1 MDEYKKDSTG
11 HDAIDDLKEEVNKNG
26 VEIENKINKLN
37 DEFDLLIK
45 NINALKNSNF
55 GYGDNDNQNKTSKKD
70 DVKMS
75 LNDAILELD
84 KIIND
89 KNIAIQA
96 QKENNEETKETYKP
110 IINDELGYQAKRVSE
125 DNTVLDTLLNINN
138 GIELNIEEENE
149 EIETIED
156 KDTKTK
162 ENIEE
167 KNVFKH
173 DQTLKAIVDN
183 LNNIINLIKPQK
195 NIVKYQKEEE
205 EKTSTSKEE
214 TAQYIF
220 TPLANRKDDS
230 KDIISILNTILN
242 DNAKHLTTNKVF
254 YKQEEEIIEKKEE
267 IDTLEENKAND
278 ENNIDFDIDKI
289 INEIEETLSNTSSI
303 DTSPIVNNEKEPEKN
318 IVETKKD
325 TIKKESPIV
334 KTNKIKN
341 NINSIIE
348 KQKDKIKNLKMNKT
362 KKDKKII
369 NTNDDG
375 NNYNRPKPKKVTMV
389 FAVIAIIVVIFEIAG
404 FIGAFV
410 FASKLCEGIPEFSPA
425 DLDSPDSTIIYD
437 SEGNQVME
445 LGLYLRENIE
455 YDDIPNCVI
464 DSFISIEDS
473 RFYEHFGFDI
483 PRFTKAIIENIKSR
497 SFGQGGS
504 TFTMQLV
511 KISYFQTDDGENST
525 MAAREGMSGV
535 QRKMQEI
542 VLAMQAERE
551 LSKKELLV
559 LYLNKLNFGDNIRG
573 IQKAAEYYFGKD
585 ASELNLNEAAFLA
598 GIINAPN
605 GNNPYNAAYGNTE
618 YLDNA
623 NARKNE
629 VLDLMAYHGYITKE
643 EANLNKAVK
652 VEDLLAGKQS
662 KFAETNPYYQ
672 SFIDAV
678 INEAEKVTGKNP
690 YITAM
695 NIYTSMDPYLQEY
708 VYNMQNNPEMFD
720 KYVFRHENQQ
730 NALVLLNNQTGE
742 LVALGGGR
750 NQADEARQ
758 FNRAIDSYINPG
770 SSIKPVLEYALAF
783 DRLGYATSHT
793 ICDKPIF
800 LYETDIAVTNAY
812 GQGYTGD
819 MQITEAL
826 ARSLNTPAIQLLEE
840 VIEKYDD
847 DGKEVIK
854 YCNSIGFDWCNEET
868 FDIQWAIGGRDCLV
882 SPVQLAA
889 AHGMLMHEGKYI
901 TPHTIKRIEYRGKY
915 NETPDYIAD
924 TEGTQVI
931 SKAAAFMTAY
941 CERYNVTSGWI
952 NQLDLLRKD
961 YPTYGKT
968 GTTNFSEEAYKAF
981 SIPETAAKDQWL
993 CTQTSNYTIV
1003 VWNGFDKVD
1012 SDSYFTVTDENY
1024 NLKCKMGS
1032 MLLDATME
1040 HFNYPAKEIEK
1051 PDDCIEIQH
1060 LLGCFPY
1067 AKGSNA
1073 KGYIKKDSE
1082 YATLVDAATIE
1093 KERVGG
1099 ILYHMGAKATEEG
1112 MMIHWDEFNSYLEDG
1127 TVDLTVTS
1135 VSGKVTIFATGRSYY
1150 QRYNFVKPDMF
1161 YATITAASGEVVE
1174 VESPLPTTISEVAG
1188 EGPYTVCGWTSANP
1202 HQVCTTQ

>member
-1 MDEYKKDSTG
+1 MDEYKKESKRYNT
-11 HDAIDDLKEEVNKNG
+11 IDDLKEEVHKNDT
-26 VEIENKINKLN
+26 EIENKINKLN
-37 DEFDLLIK
+37 DDFDLLIK
-45 NINALKNSNF
+45 NINALKNSSF
-55 GYGDNDNQNKTSKKD
+55 VYGDNETHNKTTKKD
-70 DVKMS
+70 EVKMS

-89 KNIAIQA
+89 KNIAAHA
-96 QKENNEETKETYKP
+96 QKEIKEDTKEAYKP
-110 IINDELGYQAKRVSE
+110 IINDELDYHAKRVSE

-138 GIELNIEEENE
+138 GIEFNTEEKE
-149 EIETIED
+149 E
-156 KDTKTK
+156 TK
-162 ENIEE
+162 EEVQETQE
-167 KNVFKH
+167 KKKVFVH
-173 DQTLKAIVDN
+173 DQTLKAIVGN
-183 LNNIINLIKPQK
+183 LNSIINLIKPQK
-195 NIVKYQKEEE
+195 NKVKYQKEEE
-205 EKTSTSKEE
+205 EETITPKEE
-214 TAQYIF
+214 TKEETTKYVF
-220 TPLANRKDDS
+220 TPLVNKKDES
-230 KDIISILNTILN
+230 CNIISSLNTILN
-242 DNAKHLTTNKVF
+242 DNAKHLTTNKVVF
-254 YKQEEEIIEKKEE
+254 KQETEPIEKKEE
-267 IDTLEENKAND
+267 VMETLDNNKTND
-278 ENNIDFDIDKI
+278 ENDLDTNIEKI
-289 INEIEETLSNTSSI
+289 ISEIEETLSNTSHIEASSI
-303 DTSPIVNNEKEPEKN
+303 TNDKEVEEKIE
-318 IVETKKD
+318 ETKKEV
-325 TIKKESPIV
+325 IKKEILINKANKV
-334 KTNKIKN
+334 KDR
-341 NINSIIE
+341 INSFIE
-348 KQKDKIKNLKMNKT
+348 KQSDKIKNLKMNKT
-362 KKDKKII
+362 KKNKKTI
-369 NTNDDG
+369 NNINDGD
-375 NNYNRPKPKKVTMV
+375 NNSYRPKPKKATMV
-389 FAVIAIIVVIFEIAG
+389 FAVIAIIIVIFEIAG
-404 FIGAFV
+404 FVGAFA
-410 FASKLCEGIPEFSPA
+410 FASKLCEGMPEFSPA
-425 DLDSPDSTIIYD
+425 DLDSADSTIIYD
-437 SEGNQVME
+437 SQGNQVME

-464 DSFISIEDS
+464 DAFVAIEDS

-483 PRFTKAIIENIKSR
+483 PRFTKAIIENLKTR

-542 VLAMQAERE
+542 VLAMQAEKE

-605 GNNPYNAAYGNTE
+605 GNNPYNAAYGNPE
-618 YLDNA
+618 YLENA

-629 VLDLMAYHGYITKE
+629 VLDLMVYHGYITKD
-643 EANLNKAVK
+643 EAELNKAVK

-678 INEAEKVTGKNP
+678 INEAERVTGKNP
-690 YITAM
+690 YTTAM

-708 VYNMQNNPEMFD
+708 VYNMQNNPEIFD
-720 KYVFRHENQQ
+720 KYIFRHDNQQ
-730 NALVLLNNQTGE
+730 NALVILNNQTGE

-826 ARSLNTPAIQLLEE
+826 AKSLNTPAIQLLEE

-847 DGKEVIK
+847 DGAEVIK
-854 YCNSIGFDWCNEET
+854 YCNSIGFDWCNKDT
-868 FDIQWAIGGRDCLV
+868 FDIQWAIGGKDCLV

-901 TPHTIKRIEYRGKY
+901 APHTIKKIEYRGKY
-915 NETPDYIAD
+915 NVEPDFIAD
-924 TEGTQVI
+924 TEGTQVL

-941 CERYNVTSGWI
+941 CERFNVTSGWI
-952 NQLDLLRKD
+952 SQLNLLRRD

-968 GTTNFSEEAYKAF
+968 GTTNFAEEAYDAF
-981 SIPETAAKDQWL
+981 NIPETAAKDQWL

-1012 SDSYFTVTDENY
+1012 SESYFTVTDENY

-1032 MLLDATME
+1032 MLLDATMD

-1067 AKGSNA
+1067 AIGSSA

-1082 YATLVDAATIE
+1082 YATLVDASTIE

-1099 ILYHMGAKATEEG
+1099 TLYHMGAKATEEG

-1127 TVDLTVTS
+1127 TVDLTATS

-1174 VESPLPTTISEVAG
+1174 VESPLPTTVAEVAG

-1202 HQVCTTQ
+1202 NQVCTTK